1 VDRLDAPTSAE
12 DNVVSHNVANSRF
25 DDGILVGPGSRET
38 LAERNVAFGS
48 GDDGIDIDATDTIVG
63 RNLAFGNTDRHR
75 SGCGRHR
82 RAPQPRL
89 RQRQPRPVP

>member
-1 VDRLDAPTSAE
+1 
-12 DNVVSHNVANSRF
+12 VANSRF

-63 RNLAFGNTDRHR
+63 RNLAFGNTDL
-75 SGCGRHR
+75 GIEAVAGVTDAR
-82 RAPQPRL
+82 RNRAFGNGNPAQCLNVACSTR
-89 RQRQPRPVP
+89 

>member
-12 DNVVSHNVANSRF
+12 DNVVSHNVANGRF

-48 GDDGIDIDATDTIVG
+48 GDDG
-63 RNLAFGNTDRHR
+63 RHHERRLAPPWHILALIER
-75 SGCGRHR
+75 
-82 RAPQPRL
+82 
-89 RQRQPRPVP
+89 